1 MAIDLIYFISIC
13 LCFIT
18 ALTLVFKVNTNKFF
32 GSYLLAAY
40 LTLNGVCNAFY
51 LLIEYDFILYMPY
64 LYKVPAPITFLIP
77 PFAYLYVRAT
87 LYNES
92 HFKIRDAIHLIPFV
106 VFFINYIPLYTLP
119 YDQKLDI
126 VKLVVK
132 DISYTY
138 THQDGFLP
146 EWTNIVF
153 RALQTVVYLFAQW
166 KMIWS
171 YFKETNLVNRRFVR
185 MKRWIY
191 LFVRMQTAYW
201 VGLILIYFIF
211 AVDLGSVSQIGSFIS
226 LSTTSLVSIVFLSIS
241 GYLLINPSLLIGINN
256 SISPQELKSEN
267 IENAHS
273 LFESI
278 QSQIKQKNLFLNP
291 KLSLGLL
298 STDLEI
304 SQKTITQT
312 INQNGFVNFNDFI
325 NDFRID
331 YAVKK
336 LRGEALEAFSVE
348 AIALSSGFNS
358 KVTFYRAFKKK
369 NNCTPTEF
377 LKS

>member
-18 ALTLVFKVNTNKFF
+18 ALTVAFRVNNNKFF

-40 LTLNGVCNAFY
+40 LTTNGICNAFY
-51 LLIEYDFILYMPY
+51 LLIEYDFILYVPY
-64 LYKVPAPITFLIP
+64 LYKVPAPLTFLIAP
-77 PFAYLYVRAT
+77 LSFLYVRAT
-87 LYNES
+87 LNDES
-92 HFKIRDAIHLIPFV
+92 HFNLKDGIHLIPFL
-106 VFFINYIPLYTLP
+106 VFFINYLPLYVLP
-119 YDQKLDI
+119 NDQKLAL
-126 VKLVVK
+126 VKNVVA
-132 DISYTY
+132 DFSYTY
-138 THQDGFLP
+138 THQDGFMP

-153 RALQTVVYLFAQW
+153 RALLSVVYLFAQW
-166 KMIWS
+166 KLLRS
-171 YFKETNLVNRRFVR
+171 FFKKTHLSNRRFVK

-191 LFVRMQTAYW
+191 VFVRLQTAYW

-211 AVDLGSVSQIGSFIS
+211 AFDIGTVSQIGSFVS
-226 LSTTSLVSIVFLSIS
+226 LSTTSLVSVVFLSIS
-241 GYLLINPSLLIGINN
+241 GYLLINPSILIGINN
-256 SISPQELKSEN
+256 SISPLSKVFSSEKD
-267 IENAHS
+267 S
-273 LFESI
+273 PDLFNTI
-278 QSQIKQKNLFLNP
+278 KLQITQHNLFLNP
-291 KLSLGLL
+291 KLTLGLL
-298 STDLEI
+298 SADLEI
-304 SQKTITQT
+304 SQRMITNT
-312 INQNGFVNFNDFI
+312 INQNGFENFNDFI

-336 LRGEALEAFSVE
+336 LRGEALEAFSIE